1 MKNFL
6 FHTSVFAVFLFC
18 CISLHAEGKNVQ
30 FDSVCHGLTAHAV
43 TSGNFTQ
50 VKRSA
55 SVNRELK
62 SSGDYIFSN
71 EGIVW
76 NTQRPFS
83 SVLAITNSSII
94 QTLPDGSSSVID
106 GSDNQV
112 FANIAGSLSSLFSGN
127 RDLLESNFHVKFMS
141 TPSSWKMILSPKDA
155 TIASALQSI
164 VLTGKSVSEQASLD
178 SMLIEEVSGN
188 SVYYAFKNQ
197 VYKEELSDAEKAFF
211 SAK

>member
-1 MKNFL
+1 MKHFL
-6 FHTSVFAVFLFC
+6 FHTSFFAVAIFC
-18 CISLHAEGKNVQ
+18 SASLYAQNRNVQ
-30 FDSVCHGLTAHAV
+30 FDSVCQGLTAHAV

-50 VKRSA
+50 VKTSP
-55 SVNRELK
+55 SINRELK

-106 GSDNQV
+106 GSNNQIFV
-112 FANIAGSLSSLFSGN
+112 NIAGSLSSLFSGN
-127 RDLLESNFHVKFMS
+127 RTLLESNFYVKFLS
-141 TPSSWKMILSPKDA
+141 TSSSWKMILTPKDS

-164 VLTGKSVSEQASLD
+164 VLTGKSVSEQSSLD

-211 SAK
+211 IAK